1 MGVGVFLQ
9 GKECDSLPEYFF
21 GTALEKL
28 YLDYKFHWG
37 IGLAGTAGTVEVDFV
52 VYMPGAIP
60 VEINGDY
67 WHQKDETIR
76 DATIRSYFMRDPIKV
91 EAEKVDSLPKA
102 INWIKR
108 NLI

>member
-1 MGVGVFLQ
+1 MGAGVFLQ
-9 GKECDSLPEYFF
+9 GKECDSLPEYYF

-28 YLDYKFHWG
+28 GLDYSFHWQ
-37 IGLAGTAGTVEVDFV
+37 IGMAGTAGTVEVDFV

-60 VEINGDY
+60 VEIKADY

-76 DATIRSYFMRDPIKV
+76 DATIRQYFMRDPIV
-91 EAEKVDSLPKA
+91 VDSKKVNSIPKA

-108 NLI
+108 KLI

>member
-9 GKECDSLPEYFF
+9 GKECDSLPEYYF

-28 YLDYKFHWG
+28 GIEYKFHWQ
-37 IGLAGTAGTVEVDFV
+37 IGMAGVAGNVEVDFV

-60 VEINGDY
+60 VEIQGDY
-67 WHQKDETIR
+67 WHQKEEVIR
-76 DATIRSYFMRDPIKV
+76 DATIRQYFMRDPVVADSKL
-91 EAEKVDSLPKA
+91 VDSIPKA

-108 NLI
+108 KLI